1 MLVDGGGV
9 CGEVDMDIEGWVVM
23 RSSCQPFSFFYH
35 FFKKSMSKEDMLYT
49 NKERTCKM

>member
-1 MLVDGGGV
+1 V

-35 FFKKSMSKEDMLYT
+35 FFSKK
-49 NKERTCKM
+49 